1 MAMHYL
7 WWIAGVIL
15 VIAELMTGSLY
26 LLAVAVGAAAAG
38 LVALLAQPIWVQFLV
53 AALLSVGASSVVQK
67 LRGKQTTLPSQ
78 ENPDVL
84 LDVGSRIFVSNW
96 QPNHATRVQHRG
108 TDWDARCRDTV
119 PAAGWHKIMA
129 IENNQLILAR
139 DVIQAQ

>member
-38 LVALLAQPIWVQFLV
+38 LAALIGQPIWVQFLV
-53 AALLSVGASSVVQK
+53 AAVLSVGASALVQK
-67 LRGKQTTLPSQ
+67 LRGKRSSLPTQ

-84 LDVGSRIFVSNW
+84 LDVGSPIFVSNW
-96 QPNHATRVQHRG
+96 QLNHATRVQHRG
-108 TDWDARCRDTV
+108 TDWDARSRDTA
-119 PAAGWHKIMA
+119 PAAGWHKIVA